1 VAATV
6 EAQTR
11 TALPLRVLEWIGAPP
26 RRGAQVAL
34 AAAALGLG
42 VIVEGA
48 RRATWRR
55 VTVRDEFRR
64 ELRLSLRGGLLTVL
78 VSAAIVGLGMVY
90 QAISWLSFLGQEG
103 YAGRILVTV
112 LVREVTSVLV
122 GLILLGRSGM
132 VTVVEFG
139 AIKASGQLRVLEAQG
154 LDPFTL
160 LVLPRILALAVS
172 AFTLGVVFLAAA
184 LTTGWFTAEFLGILP
199 RDDAAD
205 FLENVIAATARR
217 DYALFAGK
225 LLLIGALVGLVSAI
239 TGMSA
244 TARDTP
250 SYLLPRAFVRGI
262 FAVLATS
269 ALLSVAVT

>member
-1 VAATV
+1 VDATV
-6 EAQTR
+6 EAPTR

-42 VIVEGA
+42 VIIEGA
-48 RRATWRR
+48 TRASWRR

-112 LVREVTSVLV
+112 LVREVTPVLV

-172 AFTLGVVFLAAA
+172 AFTLGVVFLAVA
-184 LTTGWFTAEFLGILP
+184 LATGWFTAEFLGLLP

-225 LLLIGALVGLVSAI
+225 LLPIGALVGLVAAI